1 MLVPTSIENTAAS
14 SSMLTLGDLIT
25 YAYDKMSDEYTTT
38 EDLNLAVALW
48 LEEVLE
54 DEELWDGE

>member
-1 MLVPTSIENTAAS
+1 MLVPISIQNTAS
-14 SSMLTLGDLIT
+14 SSMMTLGDLIT